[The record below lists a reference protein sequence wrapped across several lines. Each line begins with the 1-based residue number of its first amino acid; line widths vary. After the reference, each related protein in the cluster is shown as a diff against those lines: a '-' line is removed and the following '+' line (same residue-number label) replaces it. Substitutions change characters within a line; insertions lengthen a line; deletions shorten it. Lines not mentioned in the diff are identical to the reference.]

1 MTGQSGTGKYPVGV
15 IHGRFQILHND
26 HLTYLLAGKDLCR
39 HLIVGIT
46 NADPLHIKDEIENPE
61 RSMDAANPLTYYERM
76 LLVRNALSEAGVPE
90 KEYSIVPFPVNMPEL
105 YRYYVPME
113 GVFFLTIYDDWGR
126 KKLEYF
132 RSMNLSVH
140 VLWEKPEE
148 EKGISAADVRARI
161 TNGDQWGHLV
171 PPGVAELL
179 TRWDISTRLA
189 DSRNTYR

>member
-1 MTGQSGTGKYPVGV
+1 MTGQSGIGKYPVGV

-46 NADPLHIKDEIENPE
+46 NADPLHIKNEAENPE

-76 LLVRNALSEAGVPE
+76 VLVRSALSEAGVPE
-90 KEYSIVPFPVNMPEL
+90 KEYSIVPLPVNMPEL
-105 YRYYVPME
+105 YHCYVPMDA
-113 GVFFLTIYDDWGR
+113 VFFITIYDDWGR

-140 VLWEKPEE
+140 VLWEKPES
-148 EKGISAADVRARI
+148 EKGISAADIRGRI
-161 TNGDQWGHLV
+161 VGGDNWRHLV
-171 PPGVAELL
+171 PESVADHL
-179 TRWDISTRLA
+179 TRWDIS
-189 DSRNTYR
+189 SRIENIKKN

>member
-1 MTGQSGTGKYPVGV
+1 MTGQSGTGKYPVGI

-26 HLTYLLAGKDLCR
+26 HLTYLLAGKDLCG

-148 EKGISAADVRARI
+148 EKGISAADIRARI
-161 TNGDQWGHLV
+161 INGDQWGHLV

-189 DSRNTYR
+189 DSRKYI